1 MEIFHLENKKYI
13 VVCPECSEIL
23 KFKINTENMT
33 VSGECKN
40 NHILRDKTIEYFK
53 NNCIKSSNEINNK
66 CFNCYE
72 LLDDNFNNF
81 ICLRCNKL
89 FCGNCINKHINNDK
103 HNIRKNFI
111 SNLRKCEKHERKYFW
126 FCETCKINLC
136 EECKVFHYN
145 HSIKSFID
153 VIPSKNEIDL
163 IKKNVKRFE
172 EYIEEIYK
180 INEIFLEDVRKR
192 NKNLG
197 IFLQFLKE
205 INEKLFK
212 NCNFSYFNYYNFEN
226 IKYISNLIN
235 NDEFYNFDKYYDYL
249 FFGEPLI
256 LEENNGK
263 NKKVKNNDKL
273 MLTNLNYFKDDLFL
287 SYKEKSIYLY
297 EFKNFCF
304 KQISKYDDISSIYS
318 VKPAKYSNDIL
329 VSFKNKKNIK
339 ILKYNNSNKTFNVS
353 FEIYSF
359 KIYPHRNYT
368 DYIDVKNNNII
379 TLDNV
384 GELVIWKKI
393 KKKTYYEKDSVIDGN
408 FENIFNINDSLF
420 GIKNENL
427 NNNIQIYDSIKYE
440 FIKNIDFNC
449 NPKFIGVIKNE
460 LIIFNNSSQKQ
471 IFLVDAKYLEI
482 MQIIGIEKNY
492 YSLEIKNK
500 NLLIFYIDD
509 NNFIYIKKMHYNI
522 EEKFLNNTEI
532 INPKIEYEFMP
543 NIFITNNDYIVLNN
557 KNKINILKI

>member
-40 NHILRDKTIEYFK
+40 NHILKDKTIEYFK

-72 LLDDNFNNF
+72 LLDNNFNNF

-153 VIPSKNEIDL
+153 VIPSKNEVDL
-163 IKKNVKRFE
+163 IKENVKRFE
-172 EYIEEIYK
+172 EYIEELYI
-180 INEIFLEDVRKR
+180 INDLYLEDVRKR

-235 NDEFYNFDKYYDYL
+235 NDEFYKFDKYYDYL
-249 FFGEPLI
+249 FCGESLI

-273 MLTNLNYFKDDLFL
+273 MLTKLF
-287 SYKEKSIYLY
+287 
-297 EFKNFCF
+297 
-304 KQISKYDDISSIYS
+304 Q
-318 VKPAKYSNDIL
+318 
-329 VSFKNKKNIK
+329 
-339 ILKYNNSNKTFNVS
+339 
-353 FEIYSF
+353 
-359 KIYPHRNYT
+359 R
-368 DYIDVKNNNII
+368 
-379 TLDNV
+379 
-384 GELVIWKKI
+384 
-393 KKKTYYEKDSVIDGN
+393 
-408 FENIFNINDSLF
+408 
-420 GIKNENL
+420 
-427 NNNIQIYDSIKYE
+427 
-440 FIKNIDFNC
+440 
-449 NPKFIGVIKNE
+449 
-460 LIIFNNSSQKQ
+460 
-471 IFLVDAKYLEI
+471 
-482 MQIIGIEKNY
+482 
-492 YSLEIKNK
+492 
-500 NLLIFYIDD
+500 
-509 NNFIYIKKMHYNI
+509 
-522 EEKFLNNTEI
+522 
-532 INPKIEYEFMP
+532 
-543 NIFITNNDYIVLNN
+543 
-557 KNKINILKI
+557 